1 MGGRGGSSGGA
12 NGLYYGNKALA
23 LEIDGQKIQD
33 LIAPYIGE
41 YRYIG
46 IRTQEEPFEL
56 GDMQHQSVVWRNDE
70 PTNRKLDGVSATN
83 IKSEAVAS
91 HSDIKKN
98 YSKMRNYRNDG
109 YYYGNNV
116 AIIVGN
122 EAKRG
127 EDYGEIVIKNPKV
140 VRIIKRGKN

>member
-1 MGGRGGSSGGA
+1 MGGRGSSSGGS
-12 NGLYYGNKALA
+12 NGLYYGNKALD

-33 LIAPYIGE
+33 LISPYLGK
-41 YRYIG
+41 YKYIG

-56 GDMQHQSVVWRNDE
+56 GDMQHQSVVWRNGDE
-70 PTNRKLDGVSATN
+70 TNKKLGGISATN
-83 IKSEAVAS
+83 IKSEAVAA
-91 HSDIKKN
+91 HSDIKKDHL
-98 YSKMRNYRNDG
+98 KMRNYRNSG

-127 EDYGEIVIKNPKV
+127 SDYGEIIIKKPKV
-140 VRIIKRGKN
+140 VRIVKRG

>member
-1 MGGRGGSSGGA
+1 MGGRGGSSGRA
-12 NGLYYGNKALA
+12 NGLYHGNKALD
-23 LEIDGQKIQD
+23 LELDGQKIHD
-33 LIAPYIGE
+33 LISPYLGK

-56 GDMQHQSVVWRNDE
+56 GDMQHQSVVWKNGDE
-70 PTNRKLDGVSATN
+70 TNQKLGGISATN
-83 IKSEAVAS
+83 IKSEAVAA
-91 HSDIKKN
+91 HSDIKKD
-98 YSKMRNYRNDG
+98 YLKMRNYRNSG

-127 EDYGEIVIKNPKV
+127 ADYGEIVIKKPKV
-140 VRIIKRGKN
+140 VRIVKRG

>member
-1 MGGRGGSSGGA
+1 MGGRGGSSGRA

-33 LIAPYIGE
+33 LIAPYLGK
-41 YRYIG
+41 YKYIG

-56 GDMQHQSVVWRNDE
+56 GDMQHQSVIWRNGDE
-70 PTNRKLDGVSATN
+70 TNQKLGGISATN
-83 IKSEAVAS
+83 IKSEAVAA
-91 HSDIKKN
+91 HSDIKKD
-98 YSKMRNYRNDG
+98 YLKMRNYRNSG

-127 EDYGEIVIKNPKV
+127 SDYGEIIIKKPKV
-140 VRIIKRGKN
+140 VRIAKRG

>member
-1 MGGRGGSSGGA
+1 MGGRGGSSGRA

-33 LIAPYIGE
+33 LIAPYLGK
-41 YRYIG
+41 YKYIG

-56 GDMQHQSVVWRNDE
+56 GDMQHQSVVWRNGDE
-70 PTNRKLDGVSATN
+70 TNQKLGGISATN
-83 IKSEAVAS
+83 IKSEAVAA
-91 HSDIKKN
+91 HSDIKKDHL
-98 YSKMRNYRNDG
+98 KMRNYRNSG

-127 EDYGEIVIKNPKV
+127 SDYGEIIIKKPKV
-140 VRIIKRGKN
+140 VRIVKRG

>member
-1 MGGRGGSSGGA
+1 MGGRGGASGGA

-33 LIAPYIGE
+33 LVAPYLGK
-41 YRYIG
+41 YKYIG

-56 GDMQHQSVVWRNDE
+56 GDMQHQSVVWRNGDE
-70 PTNRKLDGVSATN
+70 TNQKLGGISATN
-83 IKSEAVAS
+83 IKSEAVAA
-91 HSDIKKN
+91 HSDIKGD
-98 YSKMRNYRNDG
+98 YRKMRNYRNSG

-127 EDYGEIVIKNPKV
+127 EDYGEIVIKDPKV
-140 VRIIKRGKN
+140 VRIVKRG

>member
-1 MGGRGGSSGGA
+1 MGGRGSSSGGA

-33 LIAPYIGE
+33 LIAPYLGK
-41 YRYIG
+41 YKYIG

-56 GDMQHQSVVWRNDE
+56 GHMQHQSVIWRNGDE
-70 PTNRKLDGVSATN
+70 TNQKLGGISATN
-83 IKSEAVAS
+83 IKSEAVAA
-91 HSDIKKN
+91 HSDIKKD
-98 YSKMRNYRNDG
+98 YLKMRNYRNSG

-127 EDYGEIVIKNPKV
+127 SDYGEIIIKNPKV
-140 VRIIKRGKN
+140 VRIAKRG

>member
-1 MGGRGGSSGGA
+1 MGGRGSSRGGA

-33 LIAPYIGE
+33 LIAPYLGK

-56 GDMQHQSVVWRNDE
+56 GDMQHQSVVWINGE
-70 PTNRKLDGVSATN
+70 ETNKKLGGISATN

-91 HSDIKKN
+91 HSDIKRDL
-98 YSKMRNYRNDG
+98 SKMRSYRQAG
-109 YYYGNNV
+109 FYYGNNV

-127 EDYGEIVIKNPKV
+127 ADYGEIVIKKPKV
-140 VRIIKRGKN
+140 VRIVKRG

>member
-1 MGGRGGSSGGA
+1 MGGRGGSSGVA

-33 LIAPYIGE
+33 LISPYLGK

-56 GDMQHQSVVWRNDE
+56 GDMQHQSVAWKNGDE
-70 PTNRKLDGVSATN
+70 TNQKLGGISATN
-83 IKSEAVAS
+83 IKSEAVSA
-91 HSDIKKN
+91 HSDIKKD
-98 YSKMRNYRNDG
+98 YLKMRNYRNSG

-127 EDYGEIVIKNPKV
+127 ADYGEIIIKKPKV
-140 VRIIKRGKN
+140 VRSVKRG

>member
-1 MGGRGGSSGGA
+1 MGGRGGASGGS

-33 LIAPYIGE
+33 LIAPYLGK
-41 YRYIG
+41 YKYIG

-56 GDMQHQSVVWRNDE
+56 GYMQHQSVVWRNGE
-70 PTNRKLDGVSATN
+70 ETSQRLGGVSATN
-83 IKSEAVAS
+83 IKSESVSA
-91 HSDIKKN
+91 HSDIKKD
-98 YSKMRNYRNDG
+98 YSKLSKYRNNG

-127 EDYGEIVIKNPKV
+127 ADYGEIVIKDPKV
-140 VRIIKRGKN
+140 VRIVKRG

>member
-1 MGGRGGSSGGA
+1 MGGRGGSSGRA

-33 LIAPYIGE
+33 LIAPYLGK
-41 YRYIG
+41 YKYIG

-56 GDMQHQSVVWRNDE
+56 GDMQHQSVVWKNGDE
-70 PTNRKLDGVSATN
+70 TNQKLSGISATN
-83 IKSEAVAS
+83 IKSEAVAA
-91 HSDIKKN
+91 HSDIKKD
-98 YSKMRNYRNDG
+98 YLKMRNYRNSG

-127 EDYGEIVIKNPKV
+127 SDYGEIIIKKPKV
-140 VRIIKRGKN
+140 VRIVKRG